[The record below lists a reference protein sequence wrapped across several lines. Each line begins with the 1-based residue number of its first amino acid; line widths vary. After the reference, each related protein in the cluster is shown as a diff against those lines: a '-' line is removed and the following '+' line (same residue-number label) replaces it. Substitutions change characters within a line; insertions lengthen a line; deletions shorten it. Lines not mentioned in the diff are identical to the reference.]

1 MRNPSEQEQVLIN
14 KRVSSY
20 LIEEVFRLVLTSI
33 VFIVL
38 GVGLMYNHLTTINA
52 FGSLSNILMFVVY
65 AALIFVLGY
74 VVYDCAR
81 DVIVNKD
88 ILKACA
94 YSVEDCNVCNV
105 STSMNRSRKEIEL
118 VGNYKTLSGDTS
130 DNKYQILT
138 SSNSFTVSEVEG
150 VDSLFVK
157 MSDKLGLIVLK

>member
-1 MRNPSEQEQVLIN
+1 
-14 KRVSSY
+14 
-20 LIEEVFRLVLTSI
+20 
-33 VFIVL
+33 
-38 GVGLMYNHLTTINA
+38 
-52 FGSLSNILMFVVY
+52 MFL
-65 AALIFVLGY
+65 LIFVLGY

-81 DVIVNKD
+81 DVIVNKG

-94 YSVEDCNVCNV
+94 YTVEDCNV
-105 STSMNRSRKEIEL
+105 STNMNRSRKEIEL

-138 SSNSFTVSEVEG
+138 SSNSFTVPEVEG

>member
-1 MRNPSEQEQVLIN
+1 MRSPSEQEHLLIH

-20 LIEEVFRLVLTSI
+20 LIEEVLRLVLTSI

-38 GVGLMYNHLTTINA
+38 GVGLMYNHLTTVNA
-52 FGSLSNILMFVVY
+52 FGSVSNILMFVVY

-81 DVIVNKD
+81 DVVVNRR
-88 ILKACA
+88 ILKLGA

-105 STSMNRSRKEIEL
+105 STQMNRSRKEIEL
-118 VGNYKTLSGDTS
+118 VGNYRTNSGETS

-138 SSNSFTVSEVEG
+138 SSASFTVPEVEG